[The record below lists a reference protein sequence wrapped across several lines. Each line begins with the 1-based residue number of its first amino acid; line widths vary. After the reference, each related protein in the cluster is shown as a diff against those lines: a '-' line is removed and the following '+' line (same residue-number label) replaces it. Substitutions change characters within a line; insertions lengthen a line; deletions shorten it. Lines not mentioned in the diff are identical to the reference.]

1 MNDSLP
7 RKFRRRDTS
16 PEHPGKIFYQYKNG
30 HEYWVTPERFE
41 QNDIVRKRLS
51 AQWQRDHSEKRNQDQ
66 RKWLAKPGKLEI
78 KKQSYKNWV
87 AKPEGRLVRRKVTQR
102 YLKTVDGRLIN
113 CVRSRIWQALK
124 KGFTKSASTIELV
137 GCSML
142 DFRNHIERQFQ
153 DGMSWDNVGLW
164 EIDHITPL
172 SAFDM
177 NDPVQQRLAFRYTNC
192 RPLWKNLNRQK
203 SDKIEGELF
212 RGRDFKQNVIPF
224 KAA

>member
-41 QNDIVRKRLS
+41 QNDVVRKRLS
-51 AQWQRDHSEKRNQDQ
+51 SQWQRDNSEKRNQDQ

-78 KKQSYKNWV
+78 KRQSYRNWV

-102 YLKTVDGRLIN
+102 YLQTVDGKLIN
-113 CVRSRIWQALK
+113 CIRSRIAAALK
-124 KGFTKSASTIELV
+124 QGHTKSASTLLLI
-137 GCSML
+137 GCSIQQ
-142 DFRNHIERQFQ
+142 FREHLESQFEG
-153 DGMSWDNVGLW
+153 GMSWDNWSAW
-164 EIDHITPL
+164 EIDHRVPL
-172 SAFDM
+172 SSFNLA
-177 NDPVQQRLAFRYTNC
+177 DPEQQKLAFNFHNC
-192 RPLWKNLNRQK
+192 RPMWKEANRQK

-212 RGRDFKQNVIPF
+212 RGREIRKLVPF